1 MVERGK
7 LPRHM
12 VGIVIG
18 GGGCSD
24 QTQVGG
30 DRGQRRE
37 QGEWIERGDRRA
49 AFEGRHWHI
58 EHGQVVGHEK
68 GIEAATFQGTHKALV
83 VRKIEVGIRKGPR
96 IAPGRSMNADRSHER
111 AEPQLS

>member
-18 GGGCSD
+18 GGGRGN
-24 QTQVGG
+24 QTQVRG

-37 QGEWIERGDRRA
+37 EGERVEGGDRRA
-49 AFEGRHWHI
+49 AFECRHRHI
-58 EHGQVVGHEK
+58 EYGQVVGHEK
-68 GIEAATFQGTHKALV
+68 GIEAATFQGLHKALV
-83 VRKIEVGIRKGPR
+83 VRKIEVGIRKGAR

-111 AEPQLS
+111 AQP